1 MIMAITRERIMGRD
15 IELNTDDIDELNLN
29 RVVNFVN
36 EQWMEV
42 RNENVNVPDTQKIA
56 ALTSVKL
63 AAELLKLKDSQE
75 SISNNY
81 EKKIKDIIRQLD
93 GVDYIN

>member
-1 MIMAITRERIMGRD
+1 MATTRERIMGRD
-15 IELNTDDIDELNLN
+15 IELNIDDIDELSFN

-42 RNENVNVPDTQKIA
+42 RNENINVPDTQKIA
-56 ALTSVKL
+56 ALTAVKL
-63 AAELLKLKDSQE
+63 AAELLKLKDLQE

-81 EKKIKDIIRQLD
+81 EKKIQDLIRQLEEA
-93 GVDYIN
+93 DYTN

>member
-1 MIMAITRERIMGRD
+1 MIMTRERIMGRD
-15 IELNTDDIDELNLN
+15 MEFNIDDMDQLGFN

-36 EQWMEV
+36 ERWMEV

-56 ALTSVKL
+56 ALTVVKI
-63 AAELLKLKDSQE
+63 AAELLELKDSQE

-81 EKKIKDIIRQLD
+81 EKKIKDLIKQLEE
-93 GVDYIN
+93 VDYTN

>member
-1 MIMAITRERIMGRD
+1 MATTRERVMGRD
-15 IELNTDDIDELNLN
+15 IELNIDDIDELSLN

-56 ALTSVKL
+56 ALMTVKL

-81 EKKIKDIIRQLD
+81 EKKIQDIIRQLD
-93 GVDYIN
+93 EVGYIN

>member
-1 MIMAITRERIMGRD
+1 MATTRERVMGRD
-15 IELNTDDIDELNLN
+15 IELNIDDIDELSLN

-42 RNENVNVPDTQKIA
+42 RSENINVPDTQKIA
-56 ALTSVKL
+56 TLMAVKL

-81 EKKIKDIIRQLD
+81 EKKIQDIIRQLD
-93 GVDYIN
+93 EVGYIN

>member
-1 MIMAITRERIMGRD
+1 MATTRERVMGRD
-15 IELNTDDIDELNLN
+15 IELNIDDIDELSLN

-42 RNENVNVPDTQKIA
+42 RSENVNVPDTQKIA
-56 ALTSVKL
+56 ALMTVKL

-81 EKKIKDIIRQLD
+81 EKKIQDIIRQLD
-93 GVDYIN
+93 EVGYIN